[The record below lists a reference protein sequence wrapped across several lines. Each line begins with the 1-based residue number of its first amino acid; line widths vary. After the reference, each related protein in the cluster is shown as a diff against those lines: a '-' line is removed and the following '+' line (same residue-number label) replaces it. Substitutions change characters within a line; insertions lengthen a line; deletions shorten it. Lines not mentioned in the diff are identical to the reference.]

1 MKINLQSL
9 RNINK
14 TWLSLGVALTI
25 GLLTAL
31 GARSFLSHQVA
42 AIEARSHQETVDV
55 VVAKTEITAGTT
67 LSRQN
72 LAVRQV
78 PVDFAQSG
86 AVRPEDF
93 ARIDGKAIAYNL
105 RSGEMIMWSQMQ
117 TERAP
122 TFSARLA
129 PGRRAITV
137 VVDEINSISG
147 MLEPGDLID
156 LMFAV
161 DQNGQKVVLPL
172 LQSVQ
177 VMATGQ
183 RVADD
188 PQSGERTQFATV
200 TLNTTPEQAKNII
213 IARETGKLTA
223 LLRNPNDKEPIGNK
237 SLDMAAL
244 FGGRLVAHRDA
255 PSMRGV
261 PVLYGGS
268 GAKLPPDALQLN
280 AAHLPQ
286 PGLASAPPALVATA
300 STSIA
305 AAPTGAPPA
314 PANVTP

>member
-1 MKINLQSL
+1 MKINFRSL

-14 TWLSLGVALTI
+14 KWVSLGVALSI

-31 GARSFLSHQVA
+31 AARSFLSHQ
-42 AIEARSHQETVDV
+42 IEAIAENNKRGTVDI
-55 VVAKTEITAGTT
+55 VVAKTEVAAG
-67 LSRQN
+67 SRLGKEN
-72 LAVRQV
+72 LAVRKI
-78 PVDFAQSG
+78 PLDFAQSG

-105 RSGEMIMWSQMQ
+105 RSGEMIMWSQMETQ
-117 TERAP
+117 RAP

-129 PGRRAITV
+129 PGQRAITV

-161 DQNGQKVVLPL
+161 DRNGQKVVLPL

-183 RVADD
+183 RSVDD
-188 PQSGERTQFATV
+188 PKSGERAQYATV
-200 TLNTTPEQAKNII
+200 TLNATPEQAKNII
-213 IARETGKLTA
+213 VARETGKLTA

-237 SLDMAAL
+237 SLDLASL
-244 FGGRLVAHRDA
+244 FGSGRVAHHVA
-255 PSMRGV
+255 QGV

-268 GAKLPPDALQLN
+268 GMKLPPEALRLN
-280 AAHLPQ
+280 GPHTALPVPVTLQ
-286 PGLASAPPALVATA
+286 PSIATA
-300 STSIA
+300 RTSTA
-305 AAPTGAPPA
+305 AAVPAGALLAPTRVVP
-314 PANVTP
+314 